1 MMPSSPGAWS
11 SSFTLQ
17 QLLGPTSHA
26 EDQQGKPPGSI
37 CRLCFFP
44 AAGWLS
50 LVASFLTHPAL
61 RLLCLLRWAS
71 PTCPSLPQS
80 LGSRAQLHSPLPSR
94 LVLPA
99 KPIPVVTWPSC
110 GLSTTLLPQEPLPLQ
125 LPVSSRFP
133 VPPTSPCWCLH
144 LLPSILQCRL
154 LWAWP
159 QGYGQTP
166 VPSQRPLV
174 IVPWHVGRGPA
185 GSAEEL
191 RMEAVEEALMGP
203 TIPDPSLLP
212 GGPLVSFLFWAEAIT
227 WIPTWEGTSN
237 VRPQPLSSSK
247 SLHSHG
253 DALHLFPRDR
263 LDPETLDPGPPLE

>member
-1 MMPSSPGAWS
+1 MWDVGFA
-11 SSFTLQ
+11 
-17 QLLGPTSHA
+17 
-26 EDQQGKPPGSI
+26 
-37 CRLCFFP
+37 
-44 AAGWLS
+44 
-50 LVASFLTHPAL
+50 
-61 RLLCLLRWAS
+61 
-71 PTCPSLPQS
+71 
-80 LGSRAQLHSPLPSR
+80 
-94 LVLPA
+94 
-99 KPIPVVTWPSC
+99 
-110 GLSTTLLPQEPLPLQ
+110 
-125 LPVSSRFP
+125 RFP

-144 LLPSILQCRL
+144 LLPSILQCLL

-191 RMEAVEEALMGP
+191 RMEAAEEALMGP

-212 GGPLVSFLFWAEAIT
+212 GGPLVSFLVWAEAIT
-227 WIPTWEGTSN
+227 WMPTWEGTSN
-237 VRPQPLSSSK
+237 VGPQPLSSSK

>member
-1 MMPSSPGAWS
+1 M
-11 SSFTLQ
+11 
-17 QLLGPTSHA
+17 
-26 EDQQGKPPGSI
+26 
-37 CRLCFFP
+37 RL
-44 AAGWLS
+44 AAGFQYSSHKEPSLS
-50 LVASFLTHPAL
+50 AKEKHTDYHNEVPSAPDKPLLVS
-61 RLLCLLRWAS
+61 AS
-71 PTCPSLPQS
+71 P
-80 LGSRAQLHSPLPSR
+80 
-94 LVLPA
+94 A
-99 KPIPVVTWPSC
+99 KRPPV
-110 GLSTTLLPQEPLPLQ
+110 
-125 LPVSSRFP
+125 
-133 VPPTSPCWCLH
+133 
-144 LLPSILQCRL
+144 RL

-191 RMEAVEEALMGP
+191 RMEAAEEALMGP

-212 GGPLVSFLFWAEAIT
+212 GGPLVSFLVWAEAIT
-227 WIPTWEGTSN
+227 WIPTWEGTLN
-237 VRPQPLSSSK
+237 VGPQPLSSLK